1 MSIITKYV
9 SYFIFIFIDLYI
21 YIKIFFREY
30 FFYSPKINKINFIKS
45 VLTVDGLDHKIYEFG
60 DINAS
65 NQNTL
70 LLIGGIP
77 TDPMDSMT
85 WLANEINQIN
95 DNLRV
100 IILNMPYYED
110 DFDIDVN
117 NKYAISNGRDLV
129 TDKIID
135 FSNTRVDCKFS
146 HENQGK
152 KIKHFL
158 DALNINSC
166 HLVGHD
172 RGAVILEYF
181 AINYPEHV
189 LSFSRGSQVWNYYE
203 PEWEAL
209 APNICVGPP
218 HSIMSTYHQLRILLF
233 AVIFLKKPLDLLS
246 DTFDSKGKRALKGSH
261 LYDRYTHVKYKSQIT
276 YKSYFYKFKQSLIQ
290 GGKNSEV
297 DNRSKLLDKDFP
309 IMQFQGED
317 EFKYNKSG
325 TLISDQPYFGKYN
338 LFKNEIEDIYPGC
351 VGQDLNNYQRQYVTE
366 KNAYK
371 EIQLK
376 PNARFSKFCLI
387 PDSAHFN
394 VIENPY
400 GCAKAIIDF
409 IDETN

>member
-135 FSNTRVDCKFS
+135 FS
-146 HENQGK
+146 
-152 KIKHFL
+152 L
-158 DALNINSC
+158 
-166 HLVGHD
+166 
-172 RGAVILEYF
+172 
-181 AINYPEHV
+181 
-189 LSFSRGSQVWNYYE
+189 
-203 PEWEAL
+203 
-209 APNICVGPP
+209 
-218 HSIMSTYHQLRILLF
+218 
-233 AVIFLKKPLDLLS
+233 
-246 DTFDSKGKRALKGSH
+246 
-261 LYDRYTHVKYKSQIT
+261 
-276 YKSYFYKFKQSLIQ
+276 SLIH
-290 GGKNSEV
+290 
-297 DNRSKLLDKDFP
+297 
-309 IMQFQGED
+309 I
-317 EFKYNKSG
+317 
-325 TLISDQPYFGKYN
+325 
-338 LFKNEIEDIYPGC
+338 
-351 VGQDLNNYQRQYVTE
+351 
-366 KNAYK
+366 
-371 EIQLK
+371 
-376 PNARFSKFCLI
+376 
-387 PDSAHFN
+387 
-394 VIENPY
+394 
-400 GCAKAIIDF
+400 
-409 IDETN
+409 

>member
-9 SYFIFIFIDLYI
+9 SYFIFIFIDLFI
-21 YIKIFFREY
+21 YTKIFFREY

-158 DALNINSC
+158 DES
-166 HLVGHD
+166 
-172 RGAVILEYF
+172 
-181 AINYPEHV
+181 
-189 LSFSRGSQVWNYYE
+189 GSKV
-203 PEWEAL
+203 
-209 APNICVGPP
+209 VF
-218 HSIMSTYHQLRILLF
+218 STYQSSQLIVQAQEHHDTSEFDL
-233 AVIFLKKPLDLLS
+233 VIANGDCRL
-246 DTFDSKGKRALKGSH
+246 
-261 LYDRYTHVKYKSQIT
+261 
-276 YKSYFYKFKQSLIQ
+276 
-290 GGKNSEV
+290 
-297 DNRSKLLDKDFP
+297 
-309 IMQFQGED
+309 
-317 EFKYNKSG
+317 FKYAKSNKN
-325 TLISDQPYFGKYN
+325 I
-338 LFKNEIEDIYPGC
+338 LFSHSLQSIEKFLRKKSLLPVFKLEREITI
-351 VGQDLNNYQRQYVTE
+351 
-366 KNAYK
+366 KNALWK
-371 EIQLK
+371 LRE
-376 PNARFSKFCLI
+376 
-387 PDSAHFN
+387 
-394 VIENPY
+394 
-400 GCAKAIIDF
+400 
-409 IDETN
+409 